1 MRKRNTTTL
10 SAATGR
16 QAIALRRAQAMSGI
30 GGGRDYLSPAI
41 SIVAMENTLL
51 ADPSRFDPDGSG
63 SDGDITIIEGIP
75 DNPKLAKPNTSCDW
89 DTYAEEDM

>member
-1 MRKRNTTTL
+1 
-10 SAATGR
+10 
-16 QAIALRRAQAMSGI
+16 
-30 GGGRDYLSPAI
+30 
-41 SIVAMENTLL
+41 MENTLL

-63 SDGDITIIEGIP
+63 SSIEIIEGTP

>member
-51 ADPSRFDPDGSG
+51 ADPSRFDPNGSG
-63 SDGDITIIEGIP
+63 RDGDIIEGTP

>member
-1 MRKRNTTTL
+1 
-10 SAATGR
+10 
-16 QAIALRRAQAMSGI
+16 MSGI

-63 SDGDITIIEGIP
+63 SDGGIIEGTP

-89 DTYAEEDM
+89 NTYAEEDMW

>member
-41 SIVAMENTLL
+41 SIVAIENTLL
-51 ADPSRFDPDGSG
+51 ADPSRVDPDGSG
-63 SDGDITIIEGIP
+63 SDGGIIEGNP

-89 DTYAEEDM
+89 DTYAEEDMW

>member
-51 ADPSRFDPDGSG
+51 ADPSRFDPNG
-63 SDGDITIIEGIP
+63 SDGGIIEGTP

>member
-51 ADPSRFDPDGSG
+51 ADPSQFDPDGSG
-63 SDGDITIIEGIP
+63 SSIEIIEGTP
-75 DNPKLAKPNTSCDW
+75 DSPKLAKPNTSCDW